1 MRASCGANSP
11 QRLRRAERL
20 AAVLGEVEGRVDG
33 AIDRVD
39 ELTGEQGRAMSMVDI
54 TFNGRKHQVQC
65 GDGEEPRLRRLA
77 AYVDSCASKLLQQ
90 HGQIADAKVLLLTS
104 LLIADELSDAYE
116 EIKRLKAQAA
126 DQERR
131 AEEEAAQA
139 LDRVTSAAGTACRR
153 PGECL
158 AYRRRLL
165 LGSCPVG
172 IIAPG
177 LVRSNGSCP

>member
-1 MRASCGANSP
+1 
-11 QRLRRAERL
+11 
-20 AAVLGEVEGRVDG
+20 
-33 AIDRVD
+33 
-39 ELTGEQGRAMSMVDI
+39 MSMVDI

-77 AYVDSCASKLLQQ
+77 AYVDSCAGKLLHQ

-139 LDRVTSAAGTACRR
+139 LDQVT
-153 PGECL
+153 
-158 AYRRRLL
+158 RRLEQL
-165 LGSCPVG
+165 AANLES
-172 IIAPG
+172 A
-177 LVRSNGSCP
+177 

>member
-1 MRASCGANSP
+1 
-11 QRLRRAERL
+11 
-20 AAVLGEVEGRVDG
+20 
-33 AIDRVD
+33 
-39 ELTGEQGRAMSMVDI
+39 MSMVDI

-77 AYVDSCASKLLQQ
+77 AYVDSCAGKLLQQ

-139 LDRVTSAAGTACRR
+139 LDQVT
-153 PGECL
+153 
-158 AYRRRLL
+158 RRLEQL
-165 LGSCPVG
+165 AANLES
-172 IIAPG
+172 A
-177 LVRSNGSCP
+177 